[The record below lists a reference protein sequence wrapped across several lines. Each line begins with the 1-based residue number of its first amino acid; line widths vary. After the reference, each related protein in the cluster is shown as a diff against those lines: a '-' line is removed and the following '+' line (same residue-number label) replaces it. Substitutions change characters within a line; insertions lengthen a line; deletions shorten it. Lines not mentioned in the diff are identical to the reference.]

1 MDAENCDYGF
11 FCDLENIENEKNQII
26 EKYDKYEMKNNDI
39 DKKKIITYKNFYLP
53 SRILYSLYTKNCPS
67 IQPLNNSDKIIQ
79 YYMMP
84 LTITSTALLI
94 YILICHPH

>member
-1 MDAENCDYGF
+1 MDTENCDYGF
-11 FCDLENIENEKNQII
+11 FCDLENTENEKNINVENYY
-26 EKYDKYEMKNNDI
+26 EKNKNI
-39 DKKKIITYKNFYLP
+39 DKIITKANKYLP
-53 SRILYSLYTKNCPS
+53 SRILYRLYSKNCPS

-94 YILICHPH
+94 YILIYHHR